1 MSCTIDPMVE
11 DKGNYPKSY
20 HAWINILMSS
30 GAQFLN
36 KNDPPPKGT
45 CEHTGKKPGFWTG
58 FHEANGIKR
67 D

>member
-1 MSCTIDPMVE
+1 MVK

-20 HAWINILMSS
+20 HAWINILVSS

-45 CEHTGKKPGFWTG
+45 CEHTGEK
-58 FHEANGIKR
+58 A
-67 D
+67 

>member
-1 MSCTIDPMVE
+1 MVK
-11 DKGNYPKSY
+11 DKGIYPNVVML
-20 HAWINILMSS
+20 WINILVSN

-45 CEHTGKKPGFWTG
+45 CEHMGKKLGLWIG

-67 D
+67 TNA